1 MFRQIISASIIAL
14 FLALSAKAYAVPPS
28 ERLDDPVLEEQ
39 ARELSKQLRC
49 MVCQNQ
55 SIDDSDAELA
65 KDLRLLVR
73 KRLVAGDTPNQVLDH
88 ITDRYGEYVLLKPR
102 LGFHTV
108 FLWLSPLVFLL
119 VGIGLALKVFGK
131 RQDVSRSIIDEAP
144 QSDVLSDEQVKA
156 LEKLRDS

>member
-1 MFRQIISASIIAL
+1 
-14 FLALSAKAYAVPPS
+14 
-28 ERLDDPVLEEQ
+28 
-39 ARELSKQLRC
+39 

>member
-1 MFRQIISASIIAL
+1 MFRQIISAFIIAL

-88 ITDRYGEYVLLKPR
+88 IT
-102 LGFHTV
+102 
-108 FLWLSPLVFLL
+108 
-119 VGIGLALKVFGK
+119 A
-131 RQDVSRSIIDEAP
+131 VSYTHLTLPTIYS
-144 QSDVLSDEQVKA
+144 V
-156 LEKLRDS
+156 

>member
-1 MFRQIISASIIAL
+1 MFRQIISAFIIAL
-14 FLALSAKAYAVPPS
+14 FLALSAKVYAVPPS

-102 LGFHTV
+102 FGIHTC
-108 FLWLSPLVFLL
+108 LLYTSPSP
-119 VGIGLALKVFGK
+119 
-131 RQDVSRSIIDEAP
+131 RDRTRSRMPSSA
-144 QSDVLSDEQVKA
+144 
-156 LEKLRDS
+156 